1 MNIPITSSHAI
12 WTFLQECGVNRVLVG
27 QSLENKLHTG

>member
-27 QSLENKLHTG
+27 ESVENKLHTG